1 MTCPKCGQALV
12 AGARFCPACGA
23 PAAAPAGIRPQEF
36 HVVGDV
42 MQAVVVPLADGQEM
56 QAEPGA
62 LLYMA
67 GGVDMESRMSGGLL
81 GGLRRLM
88 AGESLFMT
96 RFRGRGEGQ
105 VAFAAPYP
113 GKIRQL
119 DLSGG
124 PSWLCQRDS
133 FLCATDGIDV
143 GIAFTKR
150 FGAGLFGGEGFILE
164 KLTGAGTVFIHAGG
178 NLIEFELLPGQAM
191 RVDTGCIVAF
201 EETVVFDIQFVGGFK
216 NAMFGGEGLFL
227 ATLTG
232 PGKAILQT
240 LPFSRLVG
248 RILGLTKEGQG
259 GVPGVGGTLRG
270 LGSILGRDYGLRGR
284 RGR

>member
-1 MTCPKCGQALV
+1 MTCAKCGQAV
-12 AGARFCPACGA
+12 APGARFCAACGMPA
-23 PAAAPAGIRPQEF
+23 PGAAAGGRPREF

-42 MQAVVVPLADGQEM
+42 MQAVVVPLADGQEV

-113 GKIRQL
+113 GKIKQL
-119 DLSGG
+119 DLTGT
-124 PSWLCQRDS
+124 PNWLCQRDS
-133 FLCATDGIDV
+133 FLCATDGVDV

-164 KLTGAGTVFIHAGG
+164 KLTGAGSVFIHAGG
-178 NLIEFELLPGQAM
+178 NLIEFDLLPGQSM

-201 EETVVFDIQFVGGFK
+201 EESVAYDIQFVGGFK
-216 NAMFGGEGLFL
+216 NALFGGEGLFL

-248 RILGLTKEGQG
+248 RILGLTKEGTG
-259 GVPGVGGTLRG
+259 GVAGVGGTLRDIG
-270 LGSILGRDYGLRGR
+270 NILGRD
-284 RGR
+284 